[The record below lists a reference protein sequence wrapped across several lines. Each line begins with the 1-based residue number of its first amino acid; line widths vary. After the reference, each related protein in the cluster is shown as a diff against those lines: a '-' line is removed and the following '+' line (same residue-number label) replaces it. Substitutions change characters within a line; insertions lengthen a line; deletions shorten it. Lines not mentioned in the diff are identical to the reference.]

1 MLDVPQVGMFSTD
14 EQKAAAEAQKRQ
26 DEANA
31 IEAKKKAENP
41 YGEIPAEVLSGER
54 EMTREEVDKRAALIE
69 KEIDRQVEEAKA
81 LEATNAEAAELAGE
95 KEKTYPQQDKE
106 PEADKDQVEEKY
118 SYAKPDKPMNALAT
132 AGLLGS
138 SGARRKSN
146 LGPAPWENQLQ
157 MPEGYR
163 AGLHP
168 EGQSGTMIGHNPFDM
183 PTSGFGADA
192 DAFLARL
199 KGETPQPQPNTTQW
213 QSNVTPTFDAQG
225 NPTTAGVKGVQA
237 VPGSAEGGPISA
249 MDTVNGGLVPQDYPE
264 QSGNVDTKLAVTMAD
279 APMTPEDVG
288 IDTVQ
293 LRDMIEWA
301 IIHPVEGEEM
311 LQMLIATFGEE
322 LVMSIAQDMQSP
334 NTTQNDKNDRL
345 VELETRKRLAQGE
358 PVKPQAMLAGGEVV
372 YSRPARELLDKILA
386 PHGTDSVKIQEE
398 LREGTVPEALMPL
411 LQRGQNA

>member
-1 MLDVPQVGMFSTD
+1 
-14 EQKAAAEAQKRQ
+14 
-26 DEANA
+26 
-31 IEAKKKAENP
+31 
-41 YGEIPAEVLSGER
+41 
-54 EMTREEVDKRAALIE
+54 
-69 KEIDRQVEEAKA
+69 
-81 LEATNAEAAELAGE
+81 
-95 KEKTYPQQDKE
+95 
-106 PEADKDQVEEKY
+106 
-118 SYAKPDKPMNALAT
+118 
-132 AGLLGS
+132 
-138 SGARRKSN
+138 
-146 LGPAPWENQLQ
+146 
-157 MPEGYR
+157 
-163 AGLHP
+163 
-168 EGQSGTMIGHNPFDM
+168 
-183 PTSGFGADA
+183 
-192 DAFLARL
+192 
-199 KGETPQPQPNTTQW
+199 
-213 QSNVTPTFDAQG
+213 
-225 NPTTAGVKGVQA
+225 
-237 VPGSAEGGPISA
+237 
-249 MDTVNGGLVPQDYPE
+249 
-264 QSGNVDTKLAVTMAD
+264 MAD